1 MNLLGKPCFT
11 CRFNTDR
18 PETVMGNH
26 GNLLVP
32 PVSADFQTR
41 ILRGIITDPSRLDKL
56 RNAKPLYG
64 ENAGGKFAES
74 IRPFVMRNDSPHR
87 LSHERLGFGRD
98 DSHFDRAF

>member
-32 PVSADFQTR
+32 PISAEFQAR
-41 ILRGIITDPSRLDKL
+41 ILRDILADATRIGRL
-56 RNAKPLYG
+56 RGAKPLYG
-64 ENAGGKFAES
+64 ENAGAKFAEA
-74 IRPFVMRNDSPHR
+74 IAPFAMASDSPHR